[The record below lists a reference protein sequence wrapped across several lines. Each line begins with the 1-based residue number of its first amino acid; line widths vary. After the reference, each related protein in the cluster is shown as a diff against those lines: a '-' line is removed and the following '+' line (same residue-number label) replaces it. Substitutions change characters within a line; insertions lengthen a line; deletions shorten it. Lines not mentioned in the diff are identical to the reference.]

1 VVIDAHVHLWDV
13 WRGGYDWLRR
23 PANAAINRTYTFA
36 DFASRAAAAGVDR
49 AVLVQADDSA
59 EDTEAMFEVAAG
71 HEEIAGVVA
80 WVPLD
85 RPDEAAAALGL
96 LAARPGFAG
105 IRTLIHDQPDPDWLL
120 RPEVSGGL
128 ALLEERDIPF
138 DVISVLP
145 RHLSHVPLLSERF
158 PRLRMVL
165 DHLSHPPLGL
175 EGAPGQWQ
183 TLITAAA
190 ANPLVFAKVSGL
202 YPAHPSW
209 SAEDLRHVVE
219 FAFELFG
226 PDRLMFGSDWPV
238 AELGGGY
245 AKVFAEL
252 SALFA
257 QLPAMGRDAILGGT
271 AARFYRLSS
280 GRLRRENLL
289 CSRGHS
295 DLFFPPVW
303 SRVPWC
309 LRLASPGVAKL
320 RRRRGSRR
328 GLRAGR
334 PCGRSGIRLS
344 CRSASARTRSPR
356 PSAITRS

>member
-1 VVIDAHVHLWDV
+1 MPCLLRWQAGSVVIDAHLHLWDV
-13 WRGGYDWLRR
+13 RRGGYDWLRR
-23 PANAAINRTYTFA
+23 PQNAAINRTYTFA

-59 EDTEAMFEVAAG
+59 ADTDAMFEIAAA

-85 RPDEAAAALGL
+85 RPDEAAAALDL

-138 DVISVLP
+138 DVICALP
-145 RHLSHVPLLSERF
+145 RHLSHVPVLSERF
-158 PRLRMVL
+158 PLLRMVL
-165 DHLSHPPLGL
+165 DHLAHPPLGGDL
-175 EGAPGQWQ
+175 GQWQ

-190 ANPLVFAKVSGL
+190 ANPRVFAKVSGL
-202 YPAHPSW
+202 YPPDPSW
-209 SAEDLRHVVE
+209 TAEDLRGVVQ
-219 FAFELFG
+219 FAVEAFG
-226 PDRLMFGSDWPV
+226 PGRLMFGSDWPV

-257 QLPAMGRDAILGGT
+257 RLPAISRDAILGGT
-271 AARFYRLSS
+271 AARFYALSG
-280 GRLRRENLL
+280 GRLRAENLL

-303 SRVPWC
+303 NRVPWFF
-309 LRLASPGVAKL
+309 RVE
-320 RRRRGSRR
+320 SRR
-328 GLRAGR
+328 GLLAAR
-334 PCGRSGIRLS
+334 PCGRSRIRLS

-356 PSAITRS
+356 PSATTRS